1 MIGNRPNS
9 DSGKKGAFFVLFGI
23 FLLVVG
29 CGDDDDAVA
38 GNGEKNLSPTR
49 AVVVNGISSSM
60 AFVELGD
67 PPQVIDNVGGI
78 GLGPSANR
86 VVVRGQEAYVVNSG
100 TFGAAENASV
110 QVVDMTS
117 AALVRTI
124 PLPDGLSPWDI
135 VLVSSDKAY
144 VTNLYGDSVTVVDPR
159 GDGPSAI
166 TGTIDLPAGSSP
178 AGITVDGN
186 RAYIANTAIDPVTYA
201 YGPATVSV
209 IDTTTDT
216 VVDADGD
223 GGNGDDTPIS
233 ISGINPQDLE
243 VDAEGRL
250 WVVCTGDWFLTEG
263 VVDVVDTVTLSETD
277 SLFVGGFPGSIALGN
292 RVALVGDGAAAR
304 LFVIDIATRDVLQ
317 DATNPF
323 ELTTTASSFVPDIVF
338 DRSGEVAYALAF
350 QDDRVLELLVTND
363 EVSIRAEYDL
373 AGGSGPAGLTLSY
386 D

>member
-9 DSGKKGAFFVLFGI
+9 DSGKKSALFVLFGV

-29 CGDDDDAVA
+29 CGDDDDASA

-60 AFVELGD
+60 AVVEFSV
-67 PPQVIDNVGGI
+67 PPQVMDNVGGI

-86 VVVRGQEAYVVNSG
+86 VVIRGEEAYVVNSG

-110 QVVDMTS
+110 QVVDMAR

-178 AGITVDGN
+178 AGITVDGD
-186 RAYIANTAIDPVTYA
+186 RAYIANTALDPVTYA

-216 VVDADGD
+216 VVD
-223 GGNGDDTPIS
+223 TIS

-243 VDAEGRL
+243 VDAEGSL
-250 WVVCTGDWFLTEG
+250 WVVCTGDWFSTFG

-277 SLFVGGFPGSIALGN
+277 SLPIGNSPGSIALGN
-292 RVALVGDGAAAR
+292 RVALVGDGAAAS
-304 LFVIDIATRDVLQ
+304 LFVIDIATRDVLR

-323 ELTTTASSFVPDIVF
+323 VLTTTASSFVPDIVF

-373 AGGSGPAGLTLSY
+373 VGGSGPAGLTLSY